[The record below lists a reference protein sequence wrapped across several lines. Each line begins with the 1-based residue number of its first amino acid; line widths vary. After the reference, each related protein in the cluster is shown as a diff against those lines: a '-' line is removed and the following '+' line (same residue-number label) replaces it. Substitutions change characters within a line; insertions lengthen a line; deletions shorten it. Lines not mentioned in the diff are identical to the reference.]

1 MCVHWQYSSGSEQT
15 RLTLCAAA
23 QVQLAT
29 THTVSL
35 DVPSAITSTN
45 TSGSA
50 SKILALIEAEEN
62 RYQASL
68 NESYQEMG
76 DKTFKSLR
84 RALPITRAKLD
95 WDKVRR
101 GSRLCCV
108 LGWR

>member
-1 MCVHWQYSSGSEQT
+1 M
-15 RLTLCAAA
+15 CAAA

-45 TSGSA
+45 TNGSA

-76 DKTFKSLR
+76 DRTFKSLR

-95 WDKVRR
+95 WDKVCPDFL
-101 GSRLCCV
+101 LCCV
-108 LGWR
+108 SRWC